1 MGFRYR
7 FNDGRIQLV
16 TYALARVK
24 HPNSSDILNFRHGG
38 TEVVRYAHTYREHI
52 TFLLSV
58 YNPFFDALD
67 SFHTHKESVREY
79 VLLSS
84 ILTREIYFIFKNAND
99 TDCLSLDLPI
109 SSKVGAKD
117 DVPVS
122 VPQRKLYKSERVSI
136 KSCGVE
142 LILFNILARLF
153 QESILAILN
162 DELNKELS
170 DNAEV
175 GAIKYRRRLKDRL
188 RVSMLRHFG
197 YIWFGKHEG
206 IERSYLTRLAIED
219 AILDAIKLLWSLC
232 DRVIGFSKCVEADI
246 EANELC
252 DMLTG
257 FRFEEYDG
265 GYFNYNA
272 NLSNYNEEYFFNQN
286 MDSL

>member
-1 MGFRYR
+1 MSFRYR

-24 HPNSSDILNFRHGG
+24 HPNSLDILNFRHGG
-38 TEVVRYAHTYREHI
+38 TGVVRYAHKYREHI

-58 YNPFFDALD
+58 YNLFFDALD

-79 VLLSS
+79 HLLSS
-84 ILTREIYFIFKNAND
+84 ILTHEIYVIFKHAND
-99 TDCLSLDLPI
+99 TDRKSLDLPI

-136 KSCGVE
+136 KSCGLE

-153 QESILAILN
+153 QESLMTILN
-162 DELNKELS
+162 DELNKEL

-175 GAIKYRRRLKDRL
+175 GVIKYHRRLKERL
-188 RVSMLRHFG
+188 RVSMLHHFG
-197 YIWFGKHEG
+197 YIWFGKYEG
-206 IERSYLTRLAIED
+206 MERSFLTRLAIED
-219 AILDAIKLLWSLC
+219 AILDSIKLLWCLC
-232 DRVIGFSKCVEADI
+232 DRVIGLSKCVEADV

-257 FRFEEYDG
+257 FHYEEDDDG
-265 GYFNYNA
+265 CFHYNT

-286 MDSL
+286 KDSL